1 MGKITSE
8 NKQYFQTNA
17 ELAKENSD
25 LHIQLQRSTKM
36 NNLLLQQS
44 FDIRSKLAET
54 SLQNCTLTQKNQAY
68 KRKLIEFREQ
78 SKMLLDAVQEVHLS
92 PISEQTAK
100 KIALQKPT
108 TISQLANSFQMVD
121 LVGKERKKKLML
133 HLEAIPEE
141 DEEPIE
147 VQSAERKKTDESS
160 VVPAQ
165 EKQEHSNDKSKQ
177 EHINDKSNLQLKQED
192 EFNLNPKQQ
201 QHKTDEQEEE
211 ESNPNSTQQQH
222 KTDKQKVT
230 NSNLNTTQEKIS
242 ITKPPIQPQSKILP
256 PIQTAKRTRK
266 PINYKLPNLHTKL
279 RKGDPF
285 TDNFGN

>member
-44 FDIRSKLAET
+44 FEIRSKLAET

-121 LVGKERKKKLML
+121 LVGKERKQKLML

-177 EHINDKSNLQLKQED
+177 EHINDKSNLQLKQEE
-192 EFNLNPKQQ
+192 EFNPNSTQQ
-201 QHKTDEQEEE
+201 QHKADKQKEE

-222 KTDKQKVT
+222 KTEKQKVT
-230 NSNLNTTQEKIS
+230 NSNLNSPQEKIS
-242 ITKPPIQPQSKILP
+242 ITKPPTQPQSKKLP
-256 PIQTAKRTRK
+256 PIQTAKRIRK

-285 TDNFGN
+285 TDNFGS